1 MEKHISVLLNECLEG
16 LNIKEDG
23 IYVDCTL
30 GMAGHSKNI
39 LKQIPNGKLYGF
51 DQDDDAIKIADKN
64 LSEVASNYE
73 IIKSN
78 FVHITEELN
87 IRGVSSVDGFLF
99 DLGVSSLQFDEQERG
114 FSYRY
119 DARLDMRMNRDQD
132 LDAYY
137 VVNHYDYNQLVKI
150 FYQYGE
156 EKFATS
162 IARNIEKIRKEKPIT
177 TTFEL
182 VEVIKGSLPEREKR
196 KKGHPA
202 KKVFQAIRIEVND
215 ELNVFRQA
223 IEDAIALTKVG
234 GRVCVITFHSLED
247 RICKQVFK
255 KHSVVD
261 IPKGL
266 PVVDDS
272 IKPKVKL
279 ITRKP
284 ITSTQEELEHNN
296 RAHSAKLRIC
306 EILI

>member
-16 LNIKEDG
+16 LDIKPNG
-23 IYVDCTL
+23 TYVDCTL
-30 GMAGHSKNI
+30 GMGGHSKNI
-39 LKQIPNGKLYGF
+39 LSRIPDGFLYGF
-51 DQDDDAIKIADKN
+51 DQDTDAIAIADQN
-64 LSEVASNYE
+64 LKAVGANYE

-78 FVHITEELN
+78 FVSLQSELEARNVTE
-87 IRGVSSVDGFLF
+87 VDGFLF
-99 DLGVSSLQFDEQERG
+99 DLGVSSLQFDEEERG
-114 FSYRY
+114 FSYRFE
-119 DARLDMRMNRDQD
+119 ARLDMRMNREQE
-132 LDAYY
+132 LDAFK
-137 VVNHYDYNQLVKI
+137 VVNEYEYNKLVKI
-150 FYQYGE
+150 FYEYGE

-162 IARNIEKIRKEKPIT
+162 IARNIEKQRKVKPIE
-177 TTFEL
+177 TTFDL
-182 VEVIKGSLPEREKR
+182 VEVIKASLPEKVKR

-215 ELNVFRQA
+215 ELNVFRNA
-223 IEDAIALTKVG
+223 IEDAIKMTKVG

-266 PVVDDS
+266 PIVDS
-272 IKPKVKL
+272 EMKAKVKL

-284 ITSTQEELEHNN
+284 ITSTEEELEYNN

-306 EILI
+306 EVQM